1 MLMNINN
8 LVDSNVDKLHM
19 PDDSNQYLHLIDKT
33 PTIIFVHQEGR
44 IVFANQ
50 RAIQTLGTGD
60 TSLIGKTIDDLVV
73 PEFQDKIKEQLDRD
87 LLPNRDGGVIECK
100 LLSLDG
106 KAVFLET
113 TGTLVTFNGRPAVM
127 VVGHDIT
134 EKKELQEQ
142 YLESEQRYRALFE
155 QSANAVYSMDA
166 KGFYTRCNKASE
178 KLTGYRWTGNK
189 QSMHFLDLVNPLEK
203 EKALTH
209 FQECLKGVS
218 QNFQISFL
226 CKDGSLL
233 FLNNTLIPIIKDR
246 KIEGIIGISTDMTE
260 QVIKDKANEHMAYHD
275 YLTGLPNR
283 NMLSKHLSTEL
294 SGASEKKENVA
305 LLFIDLDRFKNIN
318 DSLGHKMGDLL
329 LREVAKRLKSFLYET
344 DMVFRQGGDEFIV
357 VLSNA
362 DRIVAAK
369 IAQRILDSLSSPFNI
384 NSYDIFTSPSIGISV
399 FPEDGTTAETLIKHA
414 DFAMYQAK
422 KSGKNNFTFYSSDT
436 HILLH
441 NPLKVEME
449 LHRAIERN
457 ELQLYYQPKV
467 NLKTGKIVG
476 VEALLRWFHPLF
488 GSVPPATFIPIAEET
503 GLIIPIGEWVLL
515 AACLQNKQWH
525 RKGFETVVSV
535 NLSSRQFSL
544 SNLETTIEKI
554 LLETELDPKY
564 LEIEITESMTADID
578 RTITTLRKLKR
589 LGVRIS
595 IDDFGIGFSSLNY
608 LRQFPIDTLKIDQ
621 SFVKQIHHNPNDE
634 TIVKTII
641 SMAHNLNLNVVA
653 EGIETKE
660 QLIFL
665 QQYLCDEGQG
675 FFFTR
680 PLPADKLEGNLGEIQ
695 TRVREFGLPEETNER
710 MWAEEMVR
718 QAERELNETIR
729 LQQGMIFKYKMLD
742 GRFIHSLCDGELVYR
757 MGLTPIQ
764 IVGKELCEFLP
775 KEMSEEKEE
784 FYRRA
789 WNGEEYV
796 TYENELNGIHSFI
809 ALSPVKRGGE
819 VIEVIGSSIDIT
831 ERKQMER
838 DLEESQKNY
847 RLIADNMT
855 DLIAV
860 LDRKGQSLY
869 ISPSHEAVL
878 GYPKDYY
885 KDRHSFTDVH
895 HDDNASL
902 LTLVEQI
909 IATNLPVKSEVRYL
923 HRNGDWKLLECSGTP
938 VIGDDGE
945 VEHMIIVS
953 RDITEKRRAEEQLAK
968 AEKLQVVGE
977 LAAGVAHEIRNPI
990 TAIKGFIQLF
1000 QRGVIKD
1007 EYFEVILGEFN
1018 RIEEIITEF
1027 LSLAKTQEMKPNM
1040 VNIPILL
1047 NEVVTLLASEA
1058 NLMNIQI
1065 STEMD
1070 QDVPQIICDP
1080 NQLKQVFINII
1091 KNSIESITSDGLITI
1106 GVSTEEN
1113 YLSVKVSDNGIGIS
1127 EERVQRLGEPFYS
1140 NKEKGTGLGLT
1151 TSFRIIKQHNGTIT
1165 FKSKENQGTTVEVTL
1180 PR

>member
-1 MLMNINN
+1 MVMNINN
-8 LVDSNVDKLHM
+8 LVDSSVDKLHM
-19 PDDSNQYLHLIDKT
+19 ADDGNEYLHLIDKT

-50 RAIQTLGTGD
+50 RANKTLGRGD
-60 TSLIGKTIDDLVV
+60 TSLIGKDFEDLVC
-73 PEFQDKIKEQLDRD
+73 PEFRMKMEEQTGKDLSPQDWD
-87 LLPNRDGGVIECK
+87 GVIECN
-100 LLSLDG
+100 LLTLDG
-106 KAVFLET
+106 KEVLLET
-113 TGTLVTFNGRPAVM
+113 TGTQVTFNGKPAVM

-142 YLESEQRYRALFE
+142 YMESEQRYRALFE
-155 QSANAVYSMDA
+155 QSANAVYSLDT
-166 KGFYTRCNKASE
+166 KGFYTKCNTASE

-203 EKALTH
+203 ETAVHH
-209 FQECLKGVS
+209 FKECLKGVS

-233 FLNNTLIPIIKDR
+233 FLNNTLIPIIVDG

-260 QVIKDKANEHMAYHD
+260 QVIKGKANEHMAYHD

-294 SGASEKKENVA
+294 TKASEKGESVA

-329 LREVAKRLKSFLYET
+329 LKDVAKRLKFFLYET

-362 DRIVAAK
+362 DRAIAEK
-369 IAQRILDSLSSPFNI
+369 IAKRILDALSSPFNI

-399 FPEDGTTAETLIKHA
+399 FPEDGKTAETLIKHA

-422 KSGKNNFTFYSSDT
+422 KSGKNNFQFYSSDT

-449 LHRAIERN
+449 LHRAIVRN
-457 ELQLYYQPKV
+457 ELELYYQPKV

-503 GLIIPIGEWVLL
+503 GLIIPIGEWVLR
-515 AACLQNKQWH
+515 AACQQNKEWH
-525 RKGFETVVSV
+525 QKGFETVVSV

-589 LGVRIS
+589 LGVSIS

-641 SMAHNLNLNVVA
+641 SMAHNLNLNVVG
-653 EGIETKE
+653 EGIETQE

-675 FFFTR
+675 YFFTR
-680 PLPADKLEGNLGEIQ
+680 PLPAVKLEGKLGEIQ
-695 TRVREFGLPEETNER
+695 TIVKEFGLPEETNER
-710 MWAEEMVR
+710 MWAKEMVR
-718 QAERELNETIR
+718 QAEKELHETIR
-729 LQQGMIFKYKMLD
+729 LQQGMIFKFKWLD

-757 MGLTPIQ
+757 MGLTPVQ
-764 IVGKELCEFLP
+764 IVGKELCDFVP
-775 KEMSEEKEE
+775 KEMAEEKEE
-784 FYRRA
+784 FYKRA

-796 TYENELNGIHSFI
+796 TYENELNGIYSFI

-819 VIEVIGSSIDIT
+819 VIEVIGSCIDIT
-831 ERKQMER
+831 ERKQMEK

-860 LDRKGQSLY
+860 LDRNGNSLY
-869 ISPSHEAVL
+869 VSPSHEAVL
-878 GYPKDYY
+878 GYPQDYFTG
-885 KDRHSFTDVH
+885 RPSFLDVH
-895 HDDNASL
+895 PDDVSFIAL
-902 LTLVEQI
+902 AEQM
-909 IATNLPVKSEVRYL
+909 IATNLPVKSEMRYL
-923 HRNGDWKLLECSGTP
+923 HKNGDWKLLECSGTP
-938 VIGDDGE
+938 VIGEDGE

-1027 LSLAKTQEMKPNM
+1027 LSLAKTQEMKPSM

-1058 NLMNIQI
+1058 NLMNIRI
-1065 STEMD
+1065 SAEMD
-1070 QDVPQIICDP
+1070 QDVPLIECDP

-1091 KNSIESITSDGLITI
+1091 KNSIESITSDGHITI

-1165 FKSKENQGTTVEVTL
+1165 FRSKENQGTTVEVTL

>member
-1 MLMNINN
+1 M
-8 LVDSNVDKLHM
+8 
-19 PDDSNQYLHLIDKT
+19 
-33 PTIIFVHQEGR
+33 
-44 IVFANQ
+44 
-50 RAIQTLGTGD
+50 
-60 TSLIGKTIDDLVV
+60 
-73 PEFQDKIKEQLDRD
+73 
-87 LLPNRDGGVIECK
+87 DG
-100 LLSLDG
+100 
-106 KAVFLET
+106 
-113 TGTLVTFNGRPAVM
+113 N
-127 VVGHDIT
+127 
-134 EKKELQEQ
+134 
-142 YLESEQRYRALFE
+142 
-155 QSANAVYSMDA
+155 
-166 KGFYTRCNKASE
+166 
-178 KLTGYRWTGNK
+178 
-189 QSMHFLDLVNPLEK
+189 
-203 EKALTH
+203 
-209 FQECLKGVS
+209 
-218 QNFQISFL
+218 
-226 CKDGSLL
+226 
-233 FLNNTLIPIIKDR
+233 
-246 KIEGIIGISTDMTE
+246 IEGIIGISTDTTK
-260 QVIKDKANEHMAYHD
+260 QVLKEKANEHMAYHD

-294 SGASEKKENVA
+294 AHASDKNESVA

-329 LREVAKRLKSFLYET
+329 LKEVAKRLKSSLYET
-344 DMVFRQGGDEFIV
+344 DIVFRQGGDEFIV
-357 VLSNA
+357 VLTNVNQM
-362 DRIVAAK
+362 IVATVAK
-369 IAQRILDSLSSPFNI
+369 RILDALSSPFNI

-399 FPEDGTTAETLIKHA
+399 FPEDGTSVETLVKHA

-422 KSGKNNFTFYSSDT
+422 KSGKNNFKFYSSDT

-441 NPLKVEME
+441 NPLKLEME
-449 LHRAIERN
+449 LHRAIARN
-457 ELQLYYQPKV
+457 ELELYYQPKV

-488 GSVPPATFIPIAEET
+488 GSVPPVTFIPIAEET
-503 GLIIPIGEWVLL
+503 GLIIPIGEWVLR
-515 AACLQNKQWH
+515 AACQQNKEWH
-525 RKGFETVVSV
+525 QKGFETVVSV

-554 LLETELDPKY
+554 LQETELDPKY

-621 SFVKQIHHNPNDE
+621 SFVKQIHQNPNDE

-641 SMAHNLNLNVVA
+641 SMAHNLNLNVVG

-660 QLIFL
+660 QLLFL

-675 FFFTR
+675 YFFTR
-680 PLPADKLEGNLGEIQ
+680 PLPAEQLEGKLGEIQ
-695 TRVREFGLPEETNER
+695 TLVNEFGLPEETNER

-718 QAERELNETIR
+718 QAQRELNETIR
-729 LQQGMIFKYKMLD
+729 LQQGMIFKYKMLN

-757 MGLTPIQ
+757 LGLTPIQ

-775 KEMSEEKEE
+775 KEMAEEKEE
-784 FYRRA
+784 FYIRA

-796 TYENELNGIHSFI
+796 TYENEVNSIHYFT

-819 VIEVIGSSIDIT
+819 VVEVIGSCIDIT
-831 ERKQMER
+831 ERKQMEK

-860 LDRKGQSLY
+860 LDRNGQSMY
-869 ISPSHEAVL
+869 VSPSHEAVL
-878 GYPKDYY
+878 GYPQDYY
-885 KDRHSFTDVH
+885 MDRHSFLDVH
-895 HDDNASL
+895 PDDDASF
-902 LTLVEQI
+902 LTLVEQM
-909 IATNLPVKSEVRYL
+909 IATNSPVKSEVRYL
-923 HRNGDWKLLECSGTP
+923 HKNGDWKLLECSGTP

-1000 QRGVIKD
+1000 QRGVIKE

-1027 LSLAKTQEMKPNM
+1027 LSLAKTQEMKPSL

-1047 NEVVTLLASEA
+1047 NEVITLLGSEA

-1065 STEMD
+1065 SKEMD
-1070 QDVPQIICDP
+1070 EDIPPIICDP

-1091 KNSIESITSDGLITI
+1091 KNSIESIISEGRITI
-1106 GVSTEEN
+1106 RVSTESD
-1113 YLSVKVSDNGIGIS
+1113 YLSIKVSDNGIGIS

-1165 FKSKENQGTTVEVTL
+1165 FQSKENHGTTVEVTL
-1180 PR
+1180 PK